1 MPQDPAAMG
10 RAIQA
15 IMAQAGAW
23 IAHYKSDLT
32 SRGLGFT
39 PEDLAAVT
47 ASATAHPL
55 PPGGA
60 TASEADVAE
69 MEQVRQAALET
80 VYPETGFAPED
91 PRLTP
96 VGMPLVAFAVAA
108 KAVGW
113 ANEDDALIDRVVKA
127 LGHTRE
133 DYDKAGDHWTPML
146 KTDMAVATLYG
157 QLFSNVGDLPVKS
170 A

>member
-23 IAHYKSDLT
+23 IAQYKSDLT

-39 PEDLAAVT
+39 ADDLAAVT

-55 PPGGA
+55 PPV
-60 TASEADVAE
+60 SADPAGDAAE

-80 VYPETGFAPED
+80 VYPETGFAPDD

-96 VGMPLVAFAVAA
+96 VGMPLVAYAVAA

-113 ANEDDALIDRVVKA
+113 ANEDNALIDRVVRA

-133 DYDKAGDHWTPML
+133 DYDKAGDHWTPVL

-157 QLFSNVGDLPVKS
+157 QLFANAGDLPVKPG
-170 A
+170 